1 MASTTENKS
10 ELVTLRES
18 KVDAEQPALEEEK
31 GPQDAHRTVLEVRTT
46 FSFFRLF
53 AIVVMD

>member
-10 ELVTLRES
+10 ELVTSSES

-46 FSFFRLF
+46 ILF
-53 AIVVMD
+53 LTLSAIVVMD